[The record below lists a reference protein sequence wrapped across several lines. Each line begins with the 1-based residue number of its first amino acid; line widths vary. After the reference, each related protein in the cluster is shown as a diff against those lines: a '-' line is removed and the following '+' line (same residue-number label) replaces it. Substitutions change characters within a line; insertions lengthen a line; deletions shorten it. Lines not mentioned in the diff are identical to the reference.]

1 MTTVQCRL
9 CVADI
14 PHGYDH
20 NLEVAQSEHPAT
32 TIANEL
38 NNFTLLEQGG
48 TKEDKDTTYKWPDC
62 AAIVCILFLHFVMN
76 AAALIAWL
84 ITLSSY
90 HDRVVT
96 CESKRWLAG
105 SMSIVVLSAL
115 SNWAVALA
123 TARRIKSMIV
133 EMVCWITGAIWWGLL
148 IWMVTLSKVP
158 VDDCNT

>member
-20 NLEVAQSEHPAT
+20 SLEVAQSKQPAT
-32 TIANEL
+32 AIADEL
-38 NNFTLLEQGG
+38 NNLALLEQGG
-48 TKEDKDTTYKWPDC
+48 IKEDTNKTYKRPDC
-62 AAIVCILFLHFVMN
+62 AAIVCILFLHFVIN
-76 AAALIAWL
+76 AATLITWL

-115 SNWAVALA
+115 SNWAVALG

-148 IWMVTLSKVP
+148 IWMVTLSKVH
-158 VDDCNT
+158 VDGCNT

>member
-20 NLEVAQSEHPAT
+20 SLEVAQSKHPAT
-32 TIANEL
+32 TVADEL
-38 NNFTLLEQGG
+38 NTLALLERGG
-48 TKEDKDTTYKWPDC
+48 TKLDKTCEWPDC
-62 AAIVCILFLHFVMN
+62 AAIVYILFLLFVIN

-90 HDRVVT
+90 QDHVVT

-105 SMSIVVLSAL
+105 GMSIVVLSAL
-115 SNWAVALA
+115 SNWAVALR
-123 TARRIKSMIV
+123 TARRIKSIIV
-133 EMVCWITGAIWWGLL
+133 EVVCWITGATWWGLL
-148 IWMVTLSKVP
+148 IWMVILSKAP
-158 VDDCNT
+158 VDDCTT